1 MKKLFAVILA
11 IVLVIALAACG
22 QDKPEEVAASTTP
35 AGDTYVINGEEQT
48 IYPCYAIEENYVTDM
63 VSMGYL
69 EFEIYQPDEI
79 TPKMLH
85 DRAEHHRVIVER
97 LIGIVTSKDGDG
109 KILNTSDTEHDYI
122 SYKDISLNYN
132 VGTVMLTYLLYNPD
146 TSYEDDIL
154 ERYDYILDD
163 RFEER

>member
-22 QDKPEEVAASTTP
+22 QDKPEEVAVSTTP

-48 IYPCYAIEENYVTDM
+48 IYPYYAIEENYVTDM
-63 VSMGYL
+63 VNMGYL
-69 EFEIYQPDEI
+69 EFEIYNI
-79 TPKMLH
+79 YVPKTYP
-85 DRAEHHRVIVER
+85 V
-97 LIGIVTSKDGDG
+97 
-109 KILNTSDTEHDYI
+109 
-122 SYKDISLNYN
+122 YN